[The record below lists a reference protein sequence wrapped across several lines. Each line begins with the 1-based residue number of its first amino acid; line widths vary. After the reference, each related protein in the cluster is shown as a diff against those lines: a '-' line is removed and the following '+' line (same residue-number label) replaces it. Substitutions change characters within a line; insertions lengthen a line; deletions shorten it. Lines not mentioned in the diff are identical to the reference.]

1 MAKKQKPGREDKK
14 SKATTKKRKEQTEYQ
29 RTRDAEKFRTR
40 RKHQR

>member
-14 SKATTKKRKEQTEYQ
+14 SKATAKKRKEQTEYQ
-29 RTRDAEKFRTR
+29 RTRDEAKRTTK

>member
-14 SKATTKKRKEQTEYQ
+14 SKATAKKRKEPTEYQ
-29 RTRDAEKFRTR
+29 RTRDEEKLRTR

>member
-14 SKATTKKRKEQTEYQ
+14 SKATTKRKKAPTEYQ
-29 RTRDAEKFRTR
+29 RTRDEAKRTTK